1 MIKLGSK
8 VKDII
13 TGVEGIAVSK
23 TDYLTGCTR
32 YQVQRKADKD
42 GKIPEMLHMDI
53 EQLKLVKANVV
64 KIKSR
69 LTSGGMNPPDRT
81 L

>member
-8 VKDII
+8 VRDII
-13 TGVEGIAVSK
+13 TGVEGIAVAK

-32 YQVQRKADKD
+32 YQVQRKAGKD
-42 GKIPEMLHMDI
+42 GKIPELLHFDV
-53 EQLKLVKANVV
+53 EQIKLVKAGAV

-69 LTSGGMNPPDRT
+69 LTSGGANPPDRT
-81 L
+81 Y